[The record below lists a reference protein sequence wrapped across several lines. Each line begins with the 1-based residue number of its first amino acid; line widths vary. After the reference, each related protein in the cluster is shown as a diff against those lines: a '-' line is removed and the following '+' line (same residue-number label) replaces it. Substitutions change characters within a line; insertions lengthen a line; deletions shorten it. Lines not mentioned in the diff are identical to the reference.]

1 MTATR
6 PGFRLQ
12 GWPLF
17 FLLAVLVSLMSA
29 ALLAA
34 HADPVAGVRAVIRA
48 TARSSFV
55 LFLSVFVASSLVSLV
70 PNELTRAL
78 LRERR
83 YLGLAFAFSHLV
95 HAIAI
100 VRLGQLDPSFW
111 PGRSALTNLPGSLGY
126 IFIVLLSATSFHVL
140 AKRMSAQAWKR
151 LHTAGVWVIASI
163 FALSYFKRIPINA
176 LYALPFALL
185 CAAAAVRAVGKWAQA
200 DKRRLA
206 RQRRAP
212 SPVSTNLESR
222 A

>member
-1 MTATR
+1 MIAYRSGLR
-6 PGFRLQ
+6 PQ

-17 FLLAVLVSLMSA
+17 WLLAALVLLMSA
-29 ALLAA
+29 TLLAA

-48 TARSSFV
+48 TARSSV
-55 LFLSVFVASSLVSLV
+55 ALFLSVFVASSLTTLV
-70 PNELTRAL
+70 PNGLTRAL

-111 PGRSALTNLPGSLGY
+111 LGRSALTNLPGGLGY
-126 IFIVLLSATSFHVL
+126 AFIVLLSATSFHAL
-140 AKRMSAQAWKR
+140 AQRMGAQAWKR
-151 LHTAGVWVIASI
+151 LHTAGVWVIALI
-163 FALSYFKRIPINA
+163 FALSYFKRIPTDP
-176 LYALPFALL
+176 LYALPFALM
-185 CAAAAVRAVGKWAQA
+185 CAAVAVRAVGKWAQSE
-200 DKRRLA
+200 KRRWA

-212 SPVSTNLESR
+212 SPVSPNLEPQ